1 MRSVQILSLTLILA
15 GYAPAS
21 YPGAHDSAPAMAED
35 HSMHD
40 MAEHSSDRDELGRRL
55 FGMKHKM
62 SPEISEELRRKVPL
76 FEKYTDAE
84 IGMSMFMMGPNYE
97 WYLSDADVQG
107 SQAVLLLLH
116 GFRDGDPLFKK
127 EVEGFSSL
135 FPTAMAPGMSMMMS
149 DHIQL
154 AVEDLEAAG
163 AKQIVV
169 VPIVSTYHNTMMR
182 QWEYI
187 FGVLD
192 EAAYGSVPQVKTN
205 AEILFAKPPGADP
218 IIAEILIDHALEISS
233 DPENEAIIVAAHGP
247 SFAEDNEKVL
257 AELSELAK
265 IMSEDS
271 DFKDVQALTLQDD
284 AKPEIRDANIEKLRK
299 MVADSIASGK
309 NVLVVTNLIG
319 TRSVQAKLRKDL
331 QGLDYKFNKKGV
343 AEHPNFVEEWMS
355 QAIREQFEDNPL

>member
-1 MRSVQILSLTLILA
+1 MRISLLCSLLLA
-15 GYAPAS
+15 GTSSLVYA
-21 YPGAHDSAPAMAED
+21 GAHDSAAAMAED

-40 MAEHSSDRDELGRRL
+40 MSAHSTDRDELGRRL

-62 SPEISEELRRKVPL
+62 TPEISEELRQKVPL

-107 SQAVLLLLH
+107 SQAVLILLH
-116 GFRDGDPLFKK
+116 GFRDGDPLFKQ
-127 EVEGFSSL
+127 EVDGFSSL
-135 FPTAMAPGMSMMMS
+135 FPTAMAPGMAMMMS
-149 DHIQL
+149 QHIQL
-154 AVEDLEAAG
+154 AVDDLEAAG

-187 FGVLD
+187 FGALD

-233 DPENEAIIVAAHGP
+233 DPGKEAVIVAAHGP

-257 AELSELAK
+257 AELAELAK
-265 IMSEDS
+265 IISEDS
-271 DFKDVQALTLQDD
+271 EFDDVQALTLQDD
-284 AKPEIRDANIEKLRK
+284 AKPEIRDANVEKLRK
-299 MVADSIASGK
+299 MVSDSIEAGK
-309 NVLVVTNLIG
+309 DVLVVTNLIG

-355 QAIREQFEDNPL
+355 QGIREQFEDNPM